1 MTSPEVIFTI
11 CRRTT
16 ASPYY
21 ILKSLLSNS
30 WLYVF
35 GGEWVFERRSEMI
48 LARGGGGGGQGL
60 KWERTT

>member
-1 MTSPEVIFTI
+1 MLI
-11 CRRTT
+11 
-16 ASPYY
+16 
-21 ILKSLLSNS
+21 SNS

-48 LARGGGGGGQGL
+48 LARGGGVGGQGL